1 MANQVEEVESDEDFK
16 EKLKAAGGRLVLIDF
31 HATWCGPCKRIA
43 PKISQL
49 AAQYPE
55 VYFMKVDVDECQET
69 AGLYK
74 ITAMPTFLFMKNAKT
89 LERIQGANPDAIENK
104 LDALV
109 SSTAASSSEASS
121 SGVGGYNDLEPHILE
136 KNCLNE
142 ADDHPMKWIFEDN
155 KDLYL
160 ESDCDPEL
168 LITMTFSQAIKLH
181 SMKVQGPDDGSAPKT
196 VKLFINQPNELDFD
210 AARDYKA
217 VQELTLSKD
226 DVVEG
231 NVVNLKF
238 VKLQNVNN
246 ICLFFPDNQDDEE
259 TTKIERLILYGKPIN
274 TTNMGDFKR
283 VAGKKGESH

>member
-1 MANQVEEVESDEDFK
+1 MANKVEEAENDDDFK
-16 EKLKAAGGRLVLIDF
+16 EKFRAHGGRLVLMDF
-31 HATWCGPCKRIA
+31 HAKWCGPCKTIA
-43 PKISQL
+43 PKINQL

-55 VYFMKVDVDECQET
+55 VYFIKIDVDECRET
-69 AGLYK
+69 AGHYK
-74 ITAMPTFLFMKNAKT
+74 VTAMPTFIFMKNSKT
-89 LERIQGANPDAIENK
+89 LATIKGANPLVLENK
-104 LDALV
+104 LDELLN
-109 SSTAASSSEASS
+109 STNNEASS
-121 SGVGGYNDLEPHILE
+121 SGVGGYSDLEPHILE

-142 ADDHPMKWIFEDN
+142 ADDHPVKWIFEEN

-196 VKLFINQPNELDFD
+196 VRLFINQPHEMDFD
-210 AARDYKA
+210 SARNYNA
-217 VQELTLSKD
+217 IQELTLSKD

-238 VKLQNVNN
+238 VKLQNVSN
-246 ICLFFPDNQDDEE
+246 ISLFFPDNQDDEE

>member
-1 MANQVEEVESDEDFK
+1 MANRVEEAESDDDFR
-16 EKLKAAGGRLVLIDF
+16 EKLKSAGGRLVLMDF
-31 HATWCGPCKRIA
+31 HATWCGPCKQIA
-43 PKISQL
+43 PKINQL

-55 VYFMKVDVDECQET
+55 VYFMKIDVEVCQET

-74 ITAMPTFLFMKNAKT
+74 VTAMPTFIFMKNAKT
-89 LERIQGANPDAIENK
+89 LERLQGANPVAIENK

-109 SSTAASSSEASS
+109 SSTATDSEASTS
-121 SGVGGYNDLEPHILE
+121 SSVGGYSDLEPHILE

-142 ADDHPMKWIFEDN
+142 ADDHPVKWIFEDN

-181 SMKVQGPDDGSAPKT
+181 SLKVQGPDDGSAPKT
-196 VKLFINQPNELDFD
+196 VRLFINQPHEMDFD
-210 AARDYKA
+210 SARNYNA
-217 VQELTLSKD
+217 IQEITLSKD
-226 DVVEG
+226 DVVDG

-238 VKLQNVNN
+238 VKLQNVSN
-246 ICLFFPDNQDDEE
+246 ISLFFPDNQDDEE
-259 TTKIERLILYGKPIN
+259 TTKVERLILYGKPIN